1 MQQDNNIGQ
10 SPEQTT
16 GSTTADDLAQII
28 MPTENK
34 YSIKS
39 YYFGCIGF
47 IPFIGLPF
55 SILAIKNG
63 RKAKKQ
69 YEEKPTPGAKSH
81 YLVGMSLAYFEL
93 TVFILFCALM
103 IFFYLTRNKT

>member
-1 MQQDNNIGQ
+1 MQQDTQVHQ
-10 SPEQTT
+10 SPDPATT
-16 GSTTADDLAQII
+16 STTADDLAQII

-34 YSIKS
+34 YSIKC

-47 IPFIGLPF
+47 LPFIGLPF

-63 RKAKKQ
+63 RKAKEQ
-69 YEEKPTPGAKSH
+69 YKAKPTPGAKSH
-81 YLVGMSLAYFEL
+81 YLVGLGLAYFEL
-93 TVFILFCALM
+93 TVFILFCGLM